1 MVERGETGGGES
13 PAMKAAVGERRSGGA
28 RFPCMESPTSAPG
41 CSPTKELV
49 AKIVFNNI
57 LHKKT

>member
-1 MVERGETGGGES
+1 
-13 PAMKAAVGERRSGGA
+13 MKAAVGERPSGGA
-28 RFPCMESPTSAPG
+28 RLPWSRLPLPG

-49 AKIVFNNI
+49 ANIVLNNI